1 MRVLVADR
9 LSEDALDEMRGLGVE
24 VEYDPRID
32 GPGLAARLDDVNVL
46 FARGTEVT
54 AEALAA

>member
-24 VEYDPRID
+24 VEYEPRVT
-32 GPGLAARLDDVNVL
+32 GAELAPGA
-46 FARGTEVT
+46 
-54 AEALAA
+54 